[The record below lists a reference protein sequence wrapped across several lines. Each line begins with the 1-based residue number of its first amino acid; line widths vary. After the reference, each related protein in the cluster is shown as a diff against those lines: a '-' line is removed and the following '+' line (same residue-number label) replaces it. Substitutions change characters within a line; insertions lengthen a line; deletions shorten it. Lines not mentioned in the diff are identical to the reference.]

1 VLHVRFWPKAPHSV
15 AKQRESERERE
26 QERAREAQSVSQ
38 SGGSKVAHV
47 PWKTGFSPAVQV
59 RQLHIRG
66 RYCSFQ
72 VGGGRW
78 AVVATGTWNVEN
90 APPPW
95 TPRDIWPKCYDSL
108 GVFRLRIC
116 PAFN

>member
-1 VLHVRFWPKAPHSV
+1 MFAFGQKRRTRLQNKERA
-15 AKQRESERERE
+15 RER
-26 QERAREAQSVSQ
+26 ERAREAQSASQ